1 MSRNRRTT
9 DTLRVDDD
17 QDDVPIMQLIT
28 ARQRR
33 RRGATVPQHVDEVP
47 PPVEEEP
54 QEIEEEDMVDE
65 TGVGVADP
73 EPVTDVQQLSQV
85 VQTWIEFTMERD
97 RMRDRDVP
105 STSHTV
111 QGVNVPLD
119 AFMKLAPPIFTGINS
134 SEDPQRF
141 LDDIWRRCKALGCTD
156 HRAVSLASFRLE
168 GDVAI
173 SWFESRERARPVDT
187 QWTWKEF
194 SSMFLDRF
202 LPQSIRDAR
211 LYEFERLS
219 QGSMTVDEYDL
230 KFTQL
235 SRYAEHLLPTEE

>member
-1 MSRNRRTT
+1 MPRNRRTT

-33 RRGATVPQHVDEVP
+33 RRGPPVPQHVDEVP

-54 QEIEEEDMVDE
+54 QGIEEEDMVDE
-65 TGVGVADP
+65 TGVRVVDP
-73 EPVTDVQQLSQV
+73 EPVTEVQQLSQV

-97 RMRDRDVP
+97 RMRDKDVP

-119 AFMKLAPPIFTGINS
+119 AFMKLAPPIFTGIDS

-141 LDDIWRRCKALGCTD
+141 LDDIWR
-156 HRAVSLASFRLE
+156 
-168 GDVAI
+168 
-173 SWFESRERARPVDT
+173 
-187 QWTWKEF
+187 
-194 SSMFLDRF
+194 
-202 LPQSIRDAR
+202 
-211 LYEFERLS
+211 
-219 QGSMTVDEYDL
+219 
-230 KFTQL
+230 
-235 SRYAEHLLPTEE
+235 